1 MFPKLLEILVSNAP
15 GVLAILLTTPLLY
28 AVVFGRSA
36 RGYRRVRGLLRALRN
51 PRRK

>member
-1 MFPKLLEILVSNAP
+1 MFPKLLEILVGNAP

-36 RGYRRVRGLLRALRN
+36 RGYRRVRGLLRALMN

>member
-15 GVLAILLTTPLLY
+15 GVLAILLMTPLLY

-36 RGYRRVRGLLRALRN
+36 RGYRRMRGLLRALRN